1 MFSENEKKWIV
12 LEFARTASA
21 ATVRRAFIAHFKIKG
36 RATVGYKLLM
46 FTRIRDHFEK
56 FGSVHNMKRKEIKTK
71 RTDATVDEVKNFL
84 QENPTC
90 SLRKAVQT
98 ISPTKTTMWRI
109 VRHDLKK
116 RFYHYTSVQPL
127 TDAHKVQRRK
137 FCQWILEQPSE
148 LVDKI
153 VWTDEKFFCLH
164 QKPHRRNDGIWSD
177 VNPHKICETND
188 RNDVKVMFFVAL
200 IDGMVPICHAFLDDD
215 GHLTPVNGDCYLSLL
230 QNTVWPK
237 LRYTATRSS
246 LWWMQDGAPPHCT
259 NAVLAFLNE
268 KFRGRVISRRTA
280 NPWPAH
286 SPDLNPLDFHFWAA
300 AQNQVFKEKPDSMD
314 SLVQC
319 VTSFAEGYC
328 KETIRRVSRNV
339 LKRATLCLEAEGGH
353 FQHLL

>member
-1 MFSENEKKWIV
+1 MFSEDEKKWIV
-12 LEFARTASA
+12 KEFARTTSTA
-21 ATVRRAFIAHFKIKG
+21 AVRRAFFVYFKIKG
-36 RATVGYKLLM
+36 RPTLKYKPFM
-46 FTRIRDHFEK
+46 FTRVRDHFEN
-56 FGSVHNMKRKEIKTK
+56 FGSVHRRKPQAMMTK
-71 RTDATVDEVKNFL
+71 RTEAAVDEVKNFL

-90 SLRKAVQT
+90 SLRKAAQR
-98 ISPTKTTMWRI
+98 ISPSKTTMWRI

-127 TDAHKVQRRK
+127 TDAHKAQRRI

-148 LVDKI
+148 LVERI

-177 VNPHKICETND
+177 ENPHKICETND
-188 RNDVKVMFFVAL
+188 RNDVKVMIFVAL
-200 IDGMVPICHAFLDDD
+200 TDSMVPIFHAFLDDD
-215 GHLTPVNGDCYLSLL
+215 GQLTSVNGASYLSLL

-237 LRYTATRSS
+237 LRYAATRSS

-259 NAVLAFLNE
+259 NSVLAFLNE

-300 AQNQVFKEKPDSMD
+300 AQNQVFKEKPDSID

-319 VTSFAEGYC
+319 VKSFAEGYS
-328 KETIRRVSRNV
+328 KETIRRVSKNV
-339 LKRATLCLEAEGGH
+339 LKRVTLCLESGGGH